1 MIPNR
6 FAKQMIDL
14 QKTTFD
20 NMYDSMVMLYDH
32 AEKLTLTLFEQANW
46 IPEESSRVVT
56 QWLEILKTGRND
68 YKSAMDN
75 IFTRMDDVF
84 AADNEARS
92 QI

>member
-20 NMYDSMVMLYDH
+20 NLYHSMVMLHDH
-32 AEKLTLTLFEQANW
+32 AEKLTLTLFEQTNW

-68 YKSAMDN
+68 YKSAMDD
-75 IFTRMDDVF
+75 IFTRMDDLF
-84 AADNEARS
+84 AADNEVRS
-92 QI
+92 QL